1 MWKMPDQRIYDIP
14 NAVPSSALVGAAS
27 TLVLAANPSKVDAE
41 FTNYSDPSEAICLAR
56 GNAAVMGQ
64 GIVLTVY
71 GGTYRIGTNNLYL
84 GDIYAICV
92 SGDAFLAISEGVKP

>member
-1 MWKMPDQRIYDIP
+1 MPDPRIFDIP
-14 NAVPSSALVGAAS
+14 NANDGGVVVGAIS
-27 TLVLAANPSKVDAE
+27 TLVLAANPNRVDAE
-41 FTNYSDPSEAICLAR
+41 FTNYSDPSGAICLAR

-92 SGDAFLAISEGVKP
+92 SGDAILAISEGVKP

>member
-1 MWKMPDQRIYDIP
+1 MPDPRIYDIP
-14 NAVPSSALVGAAS
+14 NADDSGIVVGAVSAV
-27 TLVLAANPSKVDAE
+27 VLAANPNRVDAE
-41 FTNYSDPSEAICLAR
+41 FTNYSDPSEAICLSR
-56 GNAAVMGQ
+56 GNDAVMGQ

-92 SGDAFLAISEGVKP
+92 SGDATLAISEGVKP